1 MILLLQQDI
10 PCKYDMSK
18 EAKRLRKSL
27 QDNLQQLLDILEY
40 GDCDIQKVTREIY
53 AIQKKL
59 NYV

>member
-1 MILLLQQDI
+1 MILLLQQAI

-27 QDNLQQLLDILEY
+27 QDNLQQLLDILEH

-53 AIQKKL
+53 AIQK
-59 NYV
+59 N